1 VPDIA
6 ELWARLARSRE
17 GLHRGARRVAERQ
30 SQRLTALHERLR
42 RAPLLTLERRRARLD
57 TVHARL
63 GALSPVATLERGY
76 AIVRRGDDVVR
87 SSGQVASGDEI
98 AVRVADGSFGARV
111 E

>member
-1 VPDIA
+1 
-6 ELWARLARSRE
+6 
-17 GLHRGARRVAERQ
+17 
-30 SQRLTALHERLR
+30 
-42 RAPLLTLERRRARLD
+42 
-57 TVHARL
+57 VHARL

-76 AIVRRGDDVVR
+76 AIVRRGEDVVR